1 MEIFEG
7 NGQHSL
13 SWFRQ
18 RIGKISGSNV
28 GLLMKS
34 SRNGIFSDT
43 AKSYIFQVAAER
55 AMNPEIVNDD
65 IAFTEYLSA
74 VNVESKAMRFG
85 TEQEANARDLYS
97 KLTGR
102 HIVEVGSCK
111 HPTIPN
117 FASSPDGFFYDEE
130 LGERACIEIKCPS
143 QNTFMKYKSEVYDND
158 SLLQI
163 KYKYFYQCM
172 AHMMCC
178 NANRT
183 DFVVYNP
190 FQIDPI
196 HIVRILPDEKV
207 FAEMEKRIRMADDII
222 NQIADIE

>member
-1 MEIFEG
+1 MMNYNFEQRTIGWMRERLG
-7 NGQHSL
+7 N
-13 SWFRQ
+13 
-18 RIGKISGSNV
+18 ITGSNV

-34 SRNGIFSDT
+34 GRNDMFSDT
-43 AKSYIFQVAAER
+43 AKNYIFQVAAER

-65 IAFTEYLSA
+65 VAFAEYLST

-85 TEQEANARDLYS
+85 TEQEASARDLYS
-97 KLTGR
+97 RLTGR
-102 HIVEVGSCK
+102 HIVEVGACK

-117 FASSPDGFFYDEE
+117 FASSPDGFNYDEE
-130 LGERACIEIKCPS
+130 LRERGCIEIKCPS

-158 SLLQI
+158 SLLQV
-163 KYKYFYQCM
+163 KYEYFYQCM
-172 AHMMCC
+172 AHAMCC
-178 NANRT
+178 DADWV

-190 FQIDPI
+190 FQINPI

-207 FAEMEKRIRMADDII
+207 FAEMEKRIKMADDII